1 MDIKEHILNE
11 ADKLFCTYGI
21 KSITMDDIARHLGIS
36 KKTIYVHF
44 KDKNE
49 LVMLL
54 IQKILDSQRC
64 VIDDKQETSE
74 NAIDEVFKAVTE
86 LQGLLSNMNPM
97 FINDMQKYHPEAWKI
112 FQEFRN
118 NKLFETITA
127 NLQRGIKEGYYREDI
142 QVDILAKI
150 RIEQVDMVFNP
161 TIFSPNKHSLSAV
174 MTALTEHFVYGVC
187 NIKGHKLINQYKQLN
202 EEE

>member
-1 MDIKEHILNE
+1 
-11 ADKLFCTYGI
+11 
-21 KSITMDDIARHLGIS
+21 
-36 KKTIYVHF
+36 
-44 KDKNE
+44 
-49 LVMLL
+49 
-54 IQKILDSQRC
+54 
-64 VIDDKQETSE
+64 
-74 NAIDEVFKAVTE
+74 
-86 LQGLLSNMNPM
+86 QGLLSNMNPM

-174 MTALTEHFVYGVC
+174 MTELTEHFVYGVC